1 MSMYATINH
10 RLRRIIQEGSKA
22 DSTMCWTCSSCD
34 CECPMNIATQRLRPQ
49 KIVRLANLGLVDDL
63 LSLPEIWYCLSCRRC
78 NKVCPNLVK
87 PETLVRFARTA
98 AILTGYVTYE
108 TGRKYYELIRQFQRV
123 RWQAARV
130 CMQTELGT
138 IEEDQYQ
145 QWLQPPI
152 LNSSVGVPST
162 AFFKYGGYLKSDAE
176 TAKLHYCLTCGEC
189 SSVCPVAG
197 ERRVFDPRF
206 IFRMVHLGL
215 LDELLQSPSIWLCL
229 ACGRCTDVCSQQV
242 DGCGI
247 VRRLQDVSI
256 QEAKT
261 VEGFQWRWQRA
272 QKTIYTGLVKQID
285 ALFPAHLNTPR
296 LPQSPESLLEKVVV
310 TTDI

>member
-145 QWLQPPI
+145 KWLQTPI
-152 LNSSVGVPST
+152 LNPSVGVPST

>member
-1 MSMYATINH
+1 
-10 RLRRIIQEGSKA
+10 
-22 DSTMCWTCSSCD
+22 
-34 CECPMNIATQRLRPQ
+34 
-49 KIVRLANLGLVDDL
+49 
-63 LSLPEIWYCLSCRRC
+63 
-78 NKVCPNLVK
+78 
-87 PETLVRFARTA
+87 
-98 AILTGYVTYE
+98 
-108 TGRKYYELIRQFQRV
+108 
-123 RWQAARV
+123 
-130 CMQTELGT
+130 MQTELGT
-138 IEEDQYQ
+138 IEEDQCQ
-145 QWLQPPI
+145 QWLQTPI
-152 LNSSVGVPST
+152 LNPSVGVPST